1 MTGRGSFTALSVAAA
16 LGLSA
21 CGGGQSEPAVPTV
34 PSTAPAATA
43 TQAKPKR
50 VRQSVDFP
58 AKFEQRVDA
67 KCARAETRIQAL
79 DTRTYVPERFRRLRD
94 TVEQLAYDF
103 EQMKPPARNKRAW
116 KRYVAVFRDGA
127 DWVGQ
132 IESEIADGDV
142 RGFLRVRASVAS
154 LNHRTEKLSKRYGF
168 QECADD

>member
-1 MTGRGSFTALSVAAA
+1 MTGRGSFTAMSVAAV
-16 LGLSA
+16 LGLAA
-21 CGGGQSEPAVPTV
+21 CGGGESEPAVPTV

-50 VRQSVDFP
+50 ARQSVNFP
-58 AKFEQRVDA
+58 AKFEKRVDA
-67 KCARAETRIQAL
+67 KCERAERDIEAVPKGYT
-79 DTRTYVPERFRRLRD
+79 PERFRQLRD
-94 TVEQLAYDF
+94 TVEELATDL

-116 KRYVAVFRDGA
+116 NRYVVIFRDGA

-142 RGFLRVRASVAS
+142 RGFLRVRASVGS

-168 QECADD
+168 KECADD